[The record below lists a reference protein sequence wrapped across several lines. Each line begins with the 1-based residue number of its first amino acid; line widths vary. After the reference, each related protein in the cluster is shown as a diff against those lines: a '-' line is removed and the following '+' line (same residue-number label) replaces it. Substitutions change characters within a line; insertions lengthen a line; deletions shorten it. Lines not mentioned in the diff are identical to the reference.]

1 MGIIEQYIKDY
12 SAVIILGLMGLV
24 LIMFIIMLVNN
35 ARISKLSRKYKKF
48 MRGSKD
54 KNIEELIMDLMAKAD
69 DAREEAREIKAL
81 YKDMDGRLNKCVQKV
96 SIVRYKAFDDIGSA
110 ALSFS
115 IALLDAQ
122 DDGVIIT
129 GIYGRSE
136 CTTYAKPIN
145 KGIAKYDLSNE
156 EKQALEDAM
165 KRKLKSE

>member
-12 SAVIILGLMGLV
+12 NAFIILGLMGLV

-69 DAREEAREIKAL
+69 DAREEAREINAL

-165 KRKLKSE
+165 KRKLKTE